1 MSLEIG
7 MMHDGL
13 ILKIGTIA
21 EIKSLTTSSLRALI
35 DYKRE
40 IDSGEAARKND
51 RNRALV
57 DYYGILDELKKAHK
71 ER

>member
-1 MSLEIG
+1 ML
-7 MMHDGL
+7 HDGL
-13 ILKIGTIA
+13 VLKIGTIA

-40 IDSGEAARKND
+40 IDTGEAARKND